1 MKSTLKL
8 VATAQRAS
16 FLLALLAL
24 GCAAPSPGARPD
36 AMSAEAHRREATEHE
51 REAGAH
57 ERRYDAR
64 AKTPD
69 DLDRYP
75 QEFEAYNPTAVY
87 LRLARE
93 HRTHAREHLDA
104 AHLLEQFEE
113 AECGAFAPETRVVC
127 PLLGQVDRVEDIP
140 DGVRVHLAEGVPR
153 HPAAAHM
160 RCHLAFAR
168 TRGRAGML
176 ECPLYLSGVRVE
188 LPPGSEAVDL
198 IVANPLDVEA
208 LRLRTHGHLEK

>member
-1 MKSTLKL
+1 MKSTLKMA
-8 VATAQRAS
+8 ATPRRPS
-16 FLLALLAL
+16 VLLLLLAL
-24 GCAAPSPGARPD
+24 GCAAPSPEAQPD

-69 DLDRYP
+69 ARDRYP

-93 HRTHAREHLDA
+93 HRRHAREHLDA

-113 AECGAFAPETRVVC
+113 AECGDFSPETRASC

-140 DGVRVHLAEGVPR
+140 GGVRVHLMEGVPR
-153 HPAAAHM
+153 HAAAAHM

-168 TRGRAGML
+168 ARGRTGML
-176 ECPLYLSGVRVE
+176 ECPLYLGGVRVE
-188 LPPGSEAVDL
+188 LPPGAEAVDL
-198 IVANPLDVEA
+198 LVADPLDLEA